1 MVCCSANWGAG
12 GYLSVRPNSS
22 GKAGADAVAGPT
34 SASAVAPPS
43 ADSWGSSG
51 ASTGGGSSRSS
62 VPLPASAGDAR
73 GSDADCPPPPEEAE
87 LVLVDATLA
96 NKHRAA
102 VFRLVNCDGYIP
114 QPFIGGKL
122 IRGPVPP
129 EGVGL
134 RREGGDGGGGGGA
147 GGWGSGRGS
156 GAYSERQRQQ
166 RQHDD
171 DD

>member
-22 GKAGADAVAGPT
+22 GKTGTDAVAGPA

-43 ADSWGSSG
+43 ADSWGGSG
-51 ASTGGGSSRSS
+51 APTEGGSNSS
-62 VPLPASAGDAR
+62 SLPLPASLRDAR
-73 GSDADCPPPPEEAE
+73 GSGVACPPPAEAAE

-102 VFRLVNCDGYIP
+102 VFRMVNCDGYTP

-122 IRGPVPP
+122 VRGPVPP
-129 EGVGL
+129 EGAGA
-134 RREGGDGGGGGGA
+134 RREGGDGGIGEGGH
-147 GGWGSGRGS
+147 GWRARGNS
-156 GAYSERQRQQ
+156 GAYSERQR
-166 RQHDD
+166 
-171 DD
+171 